1 MDIDFLQSS
10 NPGKPQRV
18 SLIHPALRNSSS
30 LFVGCVVRYSDA
42 GRSRIAVRVNHESR
56 VFSRGE
62 KGVIDELSSRRSRFQ
77 PGIPI
82 CLANGQEWTFPAPAV
97 DSDFLIGLNYEL
109 SSTDLANLFTFQPRS
124 QELTN
129 SQHAF
134 ESLARDHILSLA
146 RRGKLPLPAPS
157 PGAKRRRLGRRVLA
171 WLRGRGP
178 MRKWLPSS
186 RKGEAIS

>member
-1 MDIDFLQSS
+1 LVD
-10 NPGKPQRV
+10 R
-18 SLIHPALRNSSS
+18 ALP
-30 LFVGCVVRYSDA
+30 
-42 GRSRIAVRVNHESR
+42 RINQESR

-62 KGVIDELSSRRSRFQ
+62 KGVVDELSIRRSRFQ
-77 PGIPI
+77 PGNPI
-82 CLANGQEWTFPAPAV
+82 CLANDQEWMFPAPAAHSEFAV
-97 DSDFLIGLNYEL
+97 ESAEAEYLGLIHAVQEAEDQSERRLAELALAIFLIGLNYQL

-124 QELTN
+124 QKLTN

-157 PGAKRRRLGRRVLA
+157 PSAERRPPGRRVLA
-171 WLRGRGP
+171 WLRSRGL

-186 RKGEAIS
+186 RNGEAMS

>member
-1 MDIDFLQSS
+1 M
-10 NPGKPQRV
+10 
-18 SLIHPALRNSSS
+18 
-30 LFVGCVVRYSDA
+30 
-42 GRSRIAVRVNHESR
+42 RVNHESR

-62 KGVIDELSSRRSRFQ
+62 KGVVDELSSRRSRFQ

-82 CLANGQEWTFPAPAV
+82 CLANGQEWIFPAPAA
-97 DSDFLIGLNYEL
+97 DSEFAVESAEAEYLGLIHVVQEAEDQSERRLAELALAIFLIGLNYEL

-146 RRGKLPLPAPS
+146 RRGKLPLPALSPS
-157 PGAKRRRLGRRVLA
+157 AERRPPGHRVLA
-171 WLRGRGP
+171 WLRGRGL

-186 RKGEAIS
+186 RNGEAIS

>member
-1 MDIDFLQSS
+1 
-10 NPGKPQRV
+10 
-18 SLIHPALRNSSS
+18 
-30 LFVGCVVRYSDA
+30 VV
-42 GRSRIAVRVNHESR
+42 
-56 VFSRGE
+56 
-62 KGVIDELSSRRSRFQ
+62 DELNCRRSRFQ
-77 PGIPI
+77 SGNTI
-82 CLANGQEWTFPAPAV
+82 CLANDQEWTFPAPRADSEFAV
-97 DSDFLIGLNYEL
+97 ESAEAEYLGLIHAVQEAEDQSERRLAELALAIFLIELNYEL

-157 PGAKRRRLGRRVLA
+157 PSAERQPPGSRILA
-171 WLRGRGP
+171 WLRSRGL

-186 RKGEAIS
+186 

>member
-1 MDIDFLQSS
+1 LAE
-10 NPGKPQRV
+10 
-18 SLIHPALRNSSS
+18 LAL
-30 LFVGCVVRYSDA
+30 A
-42 GRSRIAVRVNHESR
+42 I
-56 VFSRGE
+56 
-62 KGVIDELSSRRSRFQ
+62 
-77 PGIPI
+77 
-82 CLANGQEWTFPAPAV
+82 
-97 DSDFLIGLNYEL
+97 FLIGLNYEL

-157 PGAKRRRLGRRVLA
+157 PSAERQPPGSRILA
-171 WLRGRGP
+171 WLRSRGL

-186 RKGEAIS
+186 